1 MTPFSQ
7 LFLTFLRIGLLS
19 FGGPAAQ
26 IALLHREIV
35 EERGWLTERQYLQ
48 ALSFCMLLPG
58 PEAMQLATWAGW
70 RLRGVAGGL
79 LAGGLFVL
87 PGALVIAVLALL
99 YSSYGT
105 RPEIAGLMLGVKAT
119 VIALVAQA
127 LLKLARK
134 VLTSRSALLIA
145 VSAFAALYV
154 LHAPFPLVIACAALV
169 GWLGTDRAAPAEV
182 QPVPAP
188 VTERIWVWPLWVTL
202 WFAPMVIAGLAG
214 QTLLYEIG
222 MLFSKLAVFSFGGA
236 YAVLAWLAQEAVTAR
251 GWLAPAQMADALG
264 LAETT
269 PGPLI
274 LVTQFV
280 GMITGFAA
288 GGWPMALAAGAMVLW
303 VTFIPCFLWIF
314 AFAPHLE
321 RLLARPRLQGALGAI
336 TAAVLG
342 VIANLT
348 LWFAL
353 HVLFAETR
361 IPAFGPLAPELPV
374 PASLRPG
381 ALALTLLAAVLLGPL
396 RRSVP
401 LTLAVTAGAAFALI
415 HSSAYSISF
424 Y

>member
-1 MTPFSQ
+1 MTTPAKTPLSQ
-7 LFLTFLRIGLLS
+7 LFLSFLRIGLLS

-35 EERGWLTERQYLQ
+35 EERGWLSERQYLQ

-79 LAGGLFVL
+79 IAGGLFVV
-87 PGALVIAVLALL
+87 PGALVIAALALA
-99 YSSYGT
+99 YSAYGA
-105 RPEIAGLMLGVKAT
+105 RPEVTALMLGVKAT
-119 VIALVAQA
+119 VIALVAFA
-127 LLKLARK
+127 LMKLGRK
-134 VLTSRSALLIA
+134 VLSHRGAPWIALA
-145 VSAFAALYV
+145 AFAALYV
-154 LHAPFPLVIACAALV
+154 LHLPFPLVIACAGAI
-169 GWLGTDRAAPAEV
+169 GWLSRPAAPAEDV
-182 QPVPAP
+182 RPLPAP
-188 VTERIWVWPLWVTL
+188 VTDRLWVWPLWVTL
-202 WFAPMVIAGLAG
+202 WFAPMVLAALAG
-214 QTLLYEIG
+214 QTLLYDIG

-236 YAVLAWLAQEAVTAR
+236 YAVLAWLAQEAVSAR
-251 GWLAPAQMADALG
+251 GWLDPAQMADALG

-280 GMITGFAA
+280 GMLTGYAE

-303 VTFIPCFLWIF
+303 VTFVPCFLWIF

-321 RLLARPRLQGALGAI
+321 RLLARPRLQGALDAI

-353 HVLFAETR
+353 HVLFAETWQLR
-361 IPAFGPLAPELPV
+361 LGPIAPELPV
-374 PASLRPG
+374 LQSWRPG
-381 ALALTLLAAVLLGPL
+381 ALALTLLAALLLGPL
-396 RRSVP
+396 GRSVP
-401 LTLAVTAGAAFALI
+401 LTLAVTAAAGLLLTI
-415 HSSAYSISF
+415 Y
-424 Y
+424 

>member
-1 MTPFSQ
+1 MTSLSQ

-35 EERGWLTERQYLQ
+35 EDRGWLTERQYLQ

-58 PEAMQLATWAGW
+58 PEAMQLATWVGW
-70 RLRGVAGGL
+70 RLRGTLGGL
-79 LAGGLFVL
+79 IAGGLFVL
-87 PGALVIAVLALL
+87 PGALVIAGLALA
-99 YSSYGT
+99 YASFGA
-105 RPEIAGLMLGVKAT
+105 RPEVTGLMLGVKAT

-127 LLKLARK
+127 LLRLGRK
-134 VLTSRSALLIA
+134 VLTRRGAPLIA
-145 VSAFAALYV
+145 LAAFAALYV
-154 LHAPFPLVIACAALV
+154 LHLPFPLVVGAAALV
-169 GWLGTDRAAPAEV
+169 GWLGTPATPAGELH
-182 QPVPAP
+182 PVPAP
-188 VTERIWVWPLWVTL
+188 VTDRLWVWPLWVGL
-202 WFAPMVIAGLAG
+202 WFAPMVLAALAG
-214 QTLLYEIG
+214 QDLLYDIG

-251 GWLAPAQMADALG
+251 GWLEPAQMADALG

-288 GGWPMALAAGAMVLW
+288 GGWPLALAAGAMVLW

-321 RLLARPRLQGALGAI
+321 RLLARPRLQAMLDAI

-342 VIANLT
+342 VIANLA

-361 IPAFGPLAPELPV
+361 MPSFGPIAPELPV
-374 PASLRPG
+374 LASLQPV
-381 ALALTLLAAVLLGPL
+381 ALALTLLAALLLGPL

-401 LTLAVTAGAAFALI
+401 LTLAVTAL
-415 HSSAYSISF
+415 SSYAVSLY
-424 Y
+424 